1 MGAELIIGILTL
13 IATVV
18 FGVLPFI
25 IASCNRC
32 QKLKVAA
39 KNFVIDNQG
48 EINFLPLCVF
58 ADCLHSDDKH
68 NRVIYTNFNK
78 CDKGTQKAI
87 LRYKGIKQKII
98 KNQKW
103 VDESIQSFL
112 KIQDEYQLGR
122 NMLYD
127 GAKYLHRA
135 YNYKKLEIET
145 IDPMKFTT
153 PSWNSFVNPP
163 RTFSCYLSDYMGYK
177 YRESELTS
185 NEKIDFGMYKP
196 PMDLLYNQEN
206 LGNCPEEIVCFWIM
220 RYICD
225 VCQVLRNQNL
235 IKSNNFDELP
245 LLEELDHVTYEDFY
259 YYTLAI
265 LYNAFMAQGVVNRS
279 QF

>member
-1 MGAELIIGILTL
+1 MSAELRISVLTL

-18 FGVLPFI
+18 FGILPLI
-25 IASCNRC
+25 IAAYNRH

-39 KNFVIDNQG
+39 KNFVIDNQR

-58 ADCLHSDDKH
+58 SDCLHPDDKH
-68 NRVIYTNFNK
+68 NRLIYTNFNK

-87 LRYKGIKQKII
+87 LRYKGINQKTI
-98 KNQKW
+98 KNTKW
-103 VDESIQSFL
+103 VDQSMQSFL
-112 KIQDEYQLGR
+112 KIQDEYKLGE

-153 PSWNSFVNPP
+153 PNWNSSVNASGV
-163 RTFSCYLSDYMGYK
+163 FLCYLDNYMGYK

-185 NEKIDFGMYKP
+185 DEKINFGLYKP

-206 LGNCPEEIVCFWIM
+206 LGNCPEKEVCFWIM

-225 VCQVLRNQNL
+225 VCQVLRNHNL
-235 IKSNNFDELP
+235 INSSKFDELP

-265 LYNAFMAQGVVNRS
+265 LYNAFIARCVVNKS
-279 QF
+279 